1 VAASQPSPADASQP
15 QSEQQRD
22 MAEGAHWQLDAAGAV
37 GPGSFMRQPLS
48 TARAPSFMK
57 HQVRVWWVGVAGGG
71 GGARE
76 GGRQTAPCVRWSQPP
91 TANRQPPSATA
102 AACGVAAQAGRP
114 ASDAGCVTG
123 AFLRTGPDGRGGVH
137 LSAGAR
143 AGVAAKPSACPH
155 KKARTGEPA
164 RVTGI
169 KAYFK

>member
-71 GGARE
+71 GGRGRVA
-76 GGRQTAPCVRWSQPP
+76 GRQRRACAGRNHQPP
-91 TANRQPPSATA
+91 TANRQ
-102 AACGVAAQAGRP
+102 AQPLLLVVSRRRLAGPRQTL
-114 ASDAGCVTG
+114 AV
-123 AFLRTGPDGRGGVH
+123 
-137 LSAGAR
+137 
-143 AGVAAKPSACPH
+143 
-155 KKARTGEPA
+155 
-164 RVTGI
+164 
-169 KAYFK
+169 